1 MSRPSDSGNEEEFA
15 YSSSGSEG
23 EGTWEGERPTGKS
36 VLNVFKGYHVPGKY
50 KPSMDASIVQSIDQE
65 SNDDQDTEQSE
76 DSTVSRSE
84 TNRLSVKN
92 RISMFEAITEPSVVA
107 CMPDSMQQRHSV
119 SEDCSIIG
127 ATMTPE
133 TNESGNKGSRPPVPP
148 KPSKSLVV
156 SESITPT
163 LTEDTIETKATILSV
178 DSDDEQPP
186 KMVFKNDFTKSLFAD
201 APPPDVVEQPLQS
214 DIPMESFVILSK
226 EDELFQSGIV
236 STTNTDEGTDVD
248 KEFLGV
254 KLESDVDMRD
264 EANIQESVDRSKLND
279 SEFDEDITAVD
290 FGSVQMTDD
299 TVNVRTDDMDEK
311 EAGSEKNSITE
322 IISQVQSDK
331 DGVNSEG
338 VIQLTEKEVS
348 VPPVA
353 DSKDEQ
359 VKSMET
365 AELVSHVID
374 TTEEKTDNTEKEIEL
389 GEPPVSSVTP
399 DPDETKQTSEMGTN
413 ELQTD
418 PPDETKQT
426 FESKENGMGTNELQ
440 RDPDEIKQTFER
452 KENEMGINEMQT
464 DPDEIKQTF
473 ESKENEMGS
482 NELQTEIQ
490 DTGEAE
496 ESADSSDDDSFKDCN
511 EGDDIEMFQSMQPLE
526 PFEEKG
532 DIDSDDNKVDDVSE
546 ETPKTNAATEFD
558 EIFPSIEIIDSGTII
573 QPQQAFS
580 SMSSSVD
587 SSDMPWS
594 IIPQTIDENI
604 KEGKEGISSQSSG
617 NFSILSKSD
626 SDENI
631 QIVENSQIVDNS
643 QIVEETIAVPDQC
656 PSMERS
662 TPLSSEGVCFN
673 QSLPVDDDEVKEMR
687 PSHLKETKEVKP
699 TGRFKETPKQEEI
712 GTAAQKPPPVV
723 RPTTFQGYI
732 VKSGV
737 TDISTYDGE
746 QKNHLYCAF
755 EDNQTPPPPPPPK
768 SQAVLEE
775 LKSLASQRANTPTP
789 DDTKPFPVE
798 QVRVDQ
804 SEESETQA
812 DIMTTSVEYGSYSNY
827 TYTQGYPP
835 AAGYD
840 ANAYQGQYGMQA
852 GQYDPQ
858 LFWQPYPGQQPFTP
872 NAHYQAPSL
881 PPEYYPYQYYPPYAQ
896 AYPNSQQFNSS
907 NTSDQPHIPAQE
919 LEKVPT
925 GQSNASVHAPE
936 FVGEASKLTS
946 DYKNAPS
953 KQKGKESFKPKKSQ
967 SPRKTKDT
975 SKQGQHRTPTETT
988 SKPQAKHA
996 HDSKQH
1002 QKHVPK
1008 RNPTKQ
1014 APKPEHR
1021 KSSAGK
1027 QEKAVTDARKEC
1039 TPIKV
1044 EKDTTKY
1051 CIFAKGIDKTASE
1064 EHLINLFE
1072 VCMGN
1077 TADYIQDSMVF
1088 NFSKTCA
1095 VFSVK
1100 GKPDMENMKTN
1111 MAKKNL
1117 SFQPELHLL
1126 DTTPMIAISCNGAVA
1141 VGMLELYFE
1150 SDRNGGGDVEGTP
1163 YETDDGNCT
1172 IVTFSDAEVVER
1184 VCAKKDHILNGQ
1196 SLQVSPFYK
1205 CELGE
1210 LYDAKLHKFSL
1221 PEPIV
1226 LTLSTVKTQLL
1237 KKECCSKLLENLK
1250 AHFCQCDLSETTL
1263 TLTCCLSPI
1272 TPNVKELKR
1281 SWDGD
1286 VVNLVNHFFENNTDN
1301 HKMDFNDK
1309 IVTNVVEHCTTFS
1322 KHPDVVVLCDE
1333 SKCLVEV
1340 FGLRASTSS
1349 VFEDIEGNVKQ
1360 WERQLTRTTERIT
1373 YSFLHLKLM
1382 EKLGFISR
1390 LKEKP
1395 EFDVRVGD
1403 DFVDLEGQPD
1413 DITHA
1418 KLELHKGKDKMK
1430 VFKYE
1435 HGLSFECAEFVGS
1448 KEKVIALIDESF
1460 KEKRIEASWK
1470 LEGSEFHV
1478 VFVKDQEDDYGYA
1491 NVVDMDSDI
1500 VSVFSNILEKFILY
1514 ERDDKDV
1521 FHSAEW
1527 TLFITDLT
1535 EDHDD
1540 FAGFDIDEKKCRLVM
1555 HGWHK
1560 NVNEMYKR
1568 IESFLDKR
1576 VLRTILLKRGTI
1588 QTRFIQRFNRDVIDD
1603 LQNNLK
1609 ERNGFIAFGEDKETI
1624 EIRGNKKDRDMARD
1638 KLEKVFTSV
1647 IREEHTIEKVSVKD
1661 VFQDE
1666 KARGKI
1672 GEIEQSTRCV
1682 IQLPGEQETF
1692 QPEPEEDVYAEIGID
1707 QVPGAKAAPG
1717 KAAMSSETDS
1727 FLANNGTNI
1736 SIVLGEIG
1744 KQKGDVFVV
1753 STSPSL
1759 NLKGGQAGRAILHVA
1774 GHDLQHKIKEAY
1786 PEDIAYGD
1794 IADVGGGKMKCD
1806 CMYLTALPGW
1816 KAADHKAQEVLK
1828 KLVQDCL
1835 KKASKEKKMSIVFS
1849 ALGCGQLKYPVEVVA
1864 GIMFESAVDFDKNNK
1879 KSSLKTVQFVIYP
1892 SDEHVKKA
1900 FKDELRLRRDGGG
1913 KRHVYTMKKDMATIE
1928 LVVENLAEQ
1937 KVDVILCST
1946 SSTMDLKH
1954 GACLALLKKGG
1965 KKLEEECASNYSN
1978 TLDDCQIAEISSGDL
1993 PCKKLFLTVLPR
2005 YAGEE
2010 SITKLK
2016 EMLRT
2021 AFKLA
2026 ETRKYSSLAIPA
2038 MGTGNLK
2045 YPKED
2050 VCRCMFETFIELGKQ
2065 EEANKHF
2072 TVKFVMHAKDHDLI
2086 GIFRRYLESR
2096 SKHRKRGE
2104 RHLQDVKPKN
2114 RNIAHSST
2122 DYDTV
2127 DHGIRIFGVDLK
2139 VFIGDIL
2146 EHKADAFVTS
2156 TGSKLELHG
2165 AVAKGLKKRCPQLEE
2180 QCQAQLSTFQRDGIL
2195 VTKCPGLKA
2204 SKTILVKYVDRPSEW
2219 TEQMRKCL
2227 EVANHSKIKT
2237 VAFPVL
2243 GSGAG
2248 FSPIKPENIAESL
2261 FDALDEFMSDE
2272 STDLKIREVHLI
2284 VYKTQAERFQPIID
2298 VLRSKAM
2305 KATSDLK
2312 SGSLGQLKKAGRK
2325 FWKKTK
2331 ELVGV
2336 GYLAS
2341 EEGATAQPR
2350 PSPSSS
2356 KRNTSTLALYIYS
2369 DSSENIQRCKQRLET
2384 HLEEALITAYV
2395 KQYTAIVCSLTKE
2408 EKEELESLPLVVDM
2422 KIDEK
2427 DGIVVIKGERKLA
2440 FEAQSNVREMLMRF
2454 EKNRC
2459 ELEQSQELAKKIEWQ
2474 YEEEDTIEMK
2484 YKFYGNLQSFKMEMA
2499 YQRNERFVSFVDNGV
2514 EYEIDFN
2521 DMVEYAKHDKAD
2533 LVRVVRK
2540 EILKGQQ
2547 VPLPTEWKAMK
2558 DGVNIKLVEIKPDEK
2573 QFKDIEARFMT
2584 EVKNGQYANSPGHKY
2599 DKNSMKVVKIERIQN
2614 KALYQQYQAKKSFLQ
2629 EQKPI
2634 LPPNMPLERE
2644 LWHGT
2649 NEAAMDSIICHGFN
2663 RSYAGD
2669 NAGKPWYGQGVYF
2682 ASDASYS
2689 ARSWMT
2695 GAGVG
2700 KKGYVFLVKALT
2712 GHLCPGKPGM
2722 RVLEPVDKAKDPLV
2736 LYDCA
2741 VDKLANPME
2750 FVIFSDTQAYPAY
2763 ILTFSSG

>member
-1 MSRPSDSGNEEEFA
+1 MLKTKVENFTHAHKRRKNQEANRKNNPTEHSRKGKNRVSAFRQNKMSRPSDSGNEEEFA

-1021 KSSAGK
+1021 KSSAG
-1027 QEKAVTDARKEC
+1027 
-1039 TPIKV
+1039 
-1044 EKDTTKY
+1044 
-1051 CIFAKGIDKTASE
+1051 
-1064 EHLINLFE
+1064 
-1072 VCMGN
+1072 
-1077 TADYIQDSMVF
+1077 
-1088 NFSKTCA
+1088 
-1095 VFSVK
+1095 
-1100 GKPDMENMKTN
+1100 
-1111 MAKKNL
+1111 
-1117 SFQPELHLL
+1117 
-1126 DTTPMIAISCNGAVA
+1126 
-1141 VGMLELYFE
+1141 
-1150 SDRNGGGDVEGTP
+1150 GDVEGTP

-1226 LTLSTVKTQLL
+1226 LTLSTRMLFEV
-1237 KKECCSKLLENLK
+1237 
-1250 AHFCQCDLSETTL
+1250 AG
-1263 TLTCCLSPI
+1263 
-1272 TPNVKELKR
+1272 ELKSTLLPMR
-1281 SWDGD
+1281 FIGD
-1286 VVNLVNHFFENNTDN
+1286 NAYPYLLPQPYHTKRKGIKE
-1301 HKMDFNDK
+1301 
-1309 IVTNVVEHCTTFS
+1309 ELGRGCAFS

-1560 NVNEMYKR
+1560 NVNEMYK
-1568 IESFLDKR
+1568 
-1576 VLRTILLKRGTI
+1576 
-1588 QTRFIQRFNRDVIDD
+1588 Q
-1603 LQNNLK
+1603 
-1609 ERNGFIAFGEDKETI
+1609 DKETI

-1672 GEIEQSTRCV
+1672 GEIEQSTSLSLKKTYMQRSEL
-1682 IQLPGEQETF
+1682 IKFPGQR
-1692 QPEPEEDVYAEIGID
+1692 QH
-1707 QVPGAKAAPG
+1707 Q
-1717 KAAMSSETDS
+1717 
-1727 FLANNGTNI
+1727 
-1736 SIVLGEIG
+1736 
-1744 KQKGDVFVV
+1744 GDVFVV

-1879 KSSLKTVQFVIYP
+1879 KSSLKT
-1892 SDEHVKKA
+1892 A

-1913 KRHVYTMKKDMATIE
+1913 KRH
-1928 LVVENLAEQ
+1928 
-1937 KVDVILCST
+1937 VDVILCST

-1993 PCKKLFLTVLPR
+1993 PCKKLFLT
-2005 YAGEE
+2005 
-2010 SITKLK
+2010 KLK

-2072 TVKFVMHAKDHDLI
+2072 T
-2086 GIFRRYLESR
+2086 IFRR
-2096 SKHRKRGE
+2096 
-2104 RHLQDVKPKN
+2104 
-2114 RNIAHSST
+2114 
-2122 DYDTV
+2122 
-2127 DHGIRIFGVDLK
+2127 IRIFGVDLK

-2156 TGSKLELHG
+2156 TGSKLELH
-2165 AVAKGLKKRCPQLEE
+2165 
-2180 QCQAQLSTFQRDGIL
+2180 
-2195 VTKCPGLKA
+2195 
-2204 SKTILVKYVDRPSEW
+2204 
-2219 TEQMRKCL
+2219 
-2227 EVANHSKIKT
+2227 
-2237 VAFPVL
+2237 
-2243 GSGAG
+2243 GAG

-2584 EVKNGQYANSPGHKY
+2584 E
-2599 DKNSMKVVKIERIQN
+2599 IERIQN